1 MGPPT
6 GAPQDTPSYAPTM
19 DQQPQQ
25 PGADGGAGGAE
36 ETFEERLARLKNM

>member
-25 PGADGGAGGAE
+25 PGGAAGGAE